1 MRRRVAVTR
10 ARRANLGSES
20 DAGPM
25 SARAGKPVDT
35 GAGSRSLVERDDGRV
50 AGSPNCRRDRVLG
63 PAQGCFRKRVAS
75 VIEPIPST
83 QRRTIATAM
92 ARVMA

>member
-1 MRRRVAVTR
+1 MRSDIGVRELLYLPLLR
-10 ARRANLGSES
+10 AHRDES

-83 QRRTIATAM
+83 QRRTIAAAM
-92 ARVMA
+92 A